1 MFKGN
6 NLKDQ
11 SPQSNQLNRLVEG
24 TVINGD
30 LLTEGNI
37 RIDGNIHG
45 NLSVKGKLVLG
56 LNGKVEGDIKCLNAD
71 IEGTIHGNIFVDGLL
86 VLKDTAKVEGVITT
100 HKIGVLEGA
109 EFTGKCI
116 MNANS
121 THPIKEEVKL
131 DDKVESEAD
140 TEMIY

>member
-6 NLKDQ
+6 NSKDQ
-11 SPQSNQLNRLVEG
+11 TPQSNQLNRLVEG
-24 TVINGD
+24 TVVNGD

-37 RIDGNIHG
+37 RIDGVIQG
-45 NLSVKGKLVLG
+45 NLSIKGKLVLG

-86 VLKDTAKVEGVITT
+86 VLKDTAKVEGTITT

-109 EFTGKCI
+109 EFTGNCI

-121 THPIKEEVKL
+121 SRPIKEEVKL
-131 DDKVESEAD
+131 DAEVDP
-140 TEMIY
+140 EMVY

>member
-6 NLKDQ
+6 NTKDQ
-11 SPQSNQLNRLVEG
+11 AAPSNQLNRLVEG

-37 RIDGNIHG
+37 RIDGNVLG

-56 LNGKVEGDIKCLNAD
+56 LNGKVEGDIRCLNAD
-71 IEGTIHGNIFVDGLL
+71 IEGTILGNISVDGLL
-86 VLKDTAKVEGVITT
+86 ILKDTARVEGTIRT

-109 EFTGKCI
+109 EFTGSCV
-116 MNANS
+116 MNPDAS
-121 THPIKEEVKL
+121 QPIKEEVKL
-131 DDKVESEAD
+131 DAEVDSE
-140 TEMIY
+140 MVY